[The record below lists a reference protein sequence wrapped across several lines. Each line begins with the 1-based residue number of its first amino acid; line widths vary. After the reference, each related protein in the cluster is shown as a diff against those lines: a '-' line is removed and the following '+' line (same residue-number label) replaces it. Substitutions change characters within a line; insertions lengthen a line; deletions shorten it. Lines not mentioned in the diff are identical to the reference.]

1 MLVALQEALVSSFP
15 VGLRSCG
22 GGALKHVPKLIAL
35 TGGPGAGKTAVL
47 EMASRAFCRHVA
59 VLPEA
64 ASIVFG
70 GGFPRAPEERVL
82 RASQRAIFGIQREVE
97 RLLLEEGDVAL
108 GLCDRGSI
116 DGVAYWPGPPESFF
130 EEFGTSIQEELS
142 RYAAVIHLE
151 TPKATEGYDRSNTL
165 RVETAEEARVID
177 GRIADAWR
185 GHPRR
190 FTIPSAADFV
200 DKALLALTK
209 IRGELP
215 PCCRSM
221 D

>member
-1 MLVALQEALVSSFP
+1 MP
-15 VGLRSCG
+15 R
-22 GGALKHVPKLIAL
+22 LIAL

-59 VLPEA
+59 ILPEA
-64 ASIVFG
+64 AGIVFG
-70 GGFPRAPEERVL
+70 GGFPRAPGELVL

-97 RLLLEEGDVAL
+97 RLVLDEGEVAL

-116 DGVAYWPGPPESFF
+116 DGVAYWPGPRESFF
-130 EEFGTSIQEELS
+130 TEFDTSIQLELA

-151 TPKATEGYDRSNTL
+151 TPHATQGYNRSNAL

-177 GRIADAWR
+177 ERIADAWR
-185 GHPRR
+185 AHPRR
-190 FTIPSAADFV
+190 FTIPSTANFV
-200 DKALLALTK
+200 DKALLALAK

-215 PCCRSM
+215 ECCRSS

>member
-1 MLVALQEALVSSFP
+1 MASSFP
-15 VGLRSCG
+15 VGLRPCG
-22 GGALKHVPKLIAL
+22 GVHPHAPVLIAL

-64 ASIVFG
+64 AGIVFG
-70 GGFPRAPEERVL
+70 GGFPRAPGELVL

-97 RLLLEEGDVAL
+97 RLAIDEAEVAL

-130 EEFGTSIQEELS
+130 AEFGTSIQQELS

-151 TPKATEGYDRSNTL
+151 TPQATQGYDQSNVL
-165 RVETAEEARVID
+165 RVETAEEARAID
-177 GRIADAWR
+177 ARIADAWSA
-185 GHPRR
+185 HPRR
-190 FTIPSAADFV
+190 FTIPSTANFV
-200 DKALLALTK
+200 DKALVALEA

-215 PCCRSM
+215 ECCRRTA
-221 D
+221 